1 VLACVLEIQVLM
13 LKIQAKL
20 SDDSTE
26 VLRQCLNIS
35 GIDDINETGW
45 EETVLATLQH
55 FLRSSL
61 NKNAPQG
68 AAGQMAQGAG

>member
-1 VLACVLEIQVLM
+1 M
-13 LKIQAKL
+13 LKIQANL
-20 SDDSTE
+20 SDESSE

-55 FLRSSL
+55 FLRNSL
-61 NKNAPQG
+61 TKNPPQG